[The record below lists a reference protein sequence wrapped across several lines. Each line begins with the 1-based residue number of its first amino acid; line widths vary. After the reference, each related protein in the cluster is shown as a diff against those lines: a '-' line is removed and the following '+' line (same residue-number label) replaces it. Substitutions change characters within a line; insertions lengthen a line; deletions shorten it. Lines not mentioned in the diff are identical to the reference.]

1 MDEYRIADR
10 VKGWYRKGHR
20 GSYYV
25 LLNGNMISFVP
36 PPSFYESNTQG
47 QISDRAIGL
56 VDLLEIIDNPITS
69 FEFPMFVDAEK
80 IVELYVYKR
89 GYVLLDQ
96 SHGRYPLPNLKYY
109 IRGVEYKNRLA
120 IELVDLD
127 VAANNLNLPKIV
139 SSVLGSK
146 LLSENKMIKYD
157 EFYEI
162 VDRMSSQK
170 LFAGHTWDDADH
182 IVYQYFNQN
191 ERELL
196 KEVLKISEAYEQVFR
211 PYRVVYDTKTWQPVL
226 V

>member
-1 MDEYRIADR
+1 MDEYRIAER

-25 LLNGNMISFVP
+25 LLNGNMISFVTP
-36 PPSFYESNTQG
+36 FSFYESNTQG
-47 QISDRAIGL
+47 QIIDRTIGL

-69 FEFPMFVDAEK
+69 FEFPMFADGEK
-80 IVELYVYKR
+80 IVELYIYKR
-89 GYVLLDQ
+89 GYVLVDQ
-96 SHGRYPLPNLKYY
+96 THGRYPLPNLKYY
-109 IRGVEYKNRLA
+109 ICVVEYKNRLA

-127 VAANNLNLPKIV
+127 VAANNLNLPTIT

-146 LLSENKMIKYD
+146 SLSENKMIKYD

-162 VDRMSSQK
+162 VDRMSNQK

-182 IVYQYFNQN
+182 IAYQYFNQN
-191 ERELL
+191 ERQLL
-196 KEVLKISEAYEQVFR
+196 KEVLKISEAYERVFR
-211 PYRVVYDTKTWQPVL
+211 PRRVVYDTKTWESVL